1 MTRQPGAGS
10 GWLAWLEGT
19 APAAWVR
26 ESAWAYPSIE
36 TAHILGFTV
45 LVGAAVAFD
54 LRLLGFGRALP
65 AGAAARHLLALSR
78 SGLLLVVPSGV
89 LLFMTHATETWAN
102 PAFRAKL
109 VLIAA
114 AGLNALVFRLRTAG
128 SADAW
133 DQAGTPAGAKVA
145 AVLSLLLWA
154 GVIACGRFIAYV

>member
-1 MTRQPGAGS
+1 MRALGS
-10 GWLAWLEGT
+10 APQWVAWLEES

-26 ESAWAYPSIE
+26 ESPWAYPAVE
-36 TAHILGFTV
+36 TAHILGFTA

-54 LRLLGFGRALP
+54 LRLLGLSRALP
-65 AGAAARHLLALSR
+65 APAAARHLLGLSR
-78 SGLLLVVPSGV
+78 WSLLAVVPSGLLL
-89 LLFMTHATETWAN
+89 FATQATETWAN

-114 AGLNALVFRLRTAG
+114 AGLNALAFRLWTSRSIERWEMAG
-128 SADAW
+128 
-133 DQAGTPAGAKVA
+133 GTPAGAKAA